1 MISFNDFIRSRNLKT
16 SHFGAM
22 AYEELVTFCSQRSI
36 SAPSLAE
43 YASFMPKT
51 TVQTARVEPTS
62 VDPVIALPE
71 TTVEIPFQAL
81 DFEKL
86 KKQRKSILQDMCTE
100 RNLEYDEGT
109 TKRQLIS
116 LLRSYENLHE

>member
-16 SHFGAM
+16 SHFGTM
-22 AYEELVTFCSQRSI
+22 AYEELVAFCSQRSI

-51 TVQTARVEPTS
+51 TVQTVKTEPTT
-62 VDPVIALPE
+62 VDPVITLPDA
-71 TTVEIPFQAL
+71 TVEIPFVAL
-81 DFEKL
+81 DFEKV
-86 KKQRKSILQDMCTE
+86 KKQRKSVLQEMCDE
-100 RNLEYDEGT
+100 RNLEYDEST